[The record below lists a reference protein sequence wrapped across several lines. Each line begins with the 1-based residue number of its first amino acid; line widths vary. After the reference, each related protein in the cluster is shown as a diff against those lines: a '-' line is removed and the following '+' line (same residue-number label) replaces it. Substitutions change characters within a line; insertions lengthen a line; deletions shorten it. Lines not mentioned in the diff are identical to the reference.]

1 MIPFNK
7 PFLTGKEAHYI
18 YPAVY
23 SGKLSGNGMYTKKCQ
38 HYFEEHY
45 GFKKAL
51 MTTSCTD
58 ALEMAAILCNIKPGD
73 EVIAPSYTFVST
85 VLAFVR
91 QGAKIVFCD
100 SCKDNPNIDP
110 EKIEALITPKTKVI
124 VPVHYAG
131 VACDMDKIM
140 DIANR
145 YDLLVVEDAAQAID
159 SYYKGK
165 PLGSIGH
172 LGCFSFHETKNII
185 AGEGGLL
192 AINDDR
198 FIRRSE
204 IIWEKGT
211 NRSEF
216 FRGEVNKYG
225 WVDTGSSFL
234 PSELISA
241 FLWAQIENMD
251 MIQTRRKQ
259 IWIQYNDGLKKLES
273 EKQFKLPDIPD
284 YATNNAHMYYVV
296 CKSLEERSALI
307 KYLKEV
313 GILSVF
319 HYLSLHKSGFY
330 TSHCDS
336 RPSGLQK
343 IVEVED
349 EKIVEG
355 LDLPNCDRFADC
367 LLRLPLFYE
376 LTDDEVAFVVNSI
389 NEFYRTYK

>member
-1 MIPFNK
+1 M
-7 PFLTGKEAHYI
+7 
-18 YPAVY
+18 
-23 SGKLSGNGMYTKKCQ
+23 
-38 HYFEEHY
+38 
-45 GFKKAL
+45 
-51 MTTSCTD
+51 
-58 ALEMAAILCNIKPGD
+58 
-73 EVIAPSYTFVST
+73 
-85 VLAFVR
+85 
-91 QGAKIVFCD
+91 
-100 SCKDNPNIDP
+100 
-110 EKIEALITPKTKVI
+110 
-124 VPVHYAG
+124 
-131 VACDMDKIM
+131 
-140 DIANR
+140 
-145 YDLLVVEDAAQAID
+145 
-159 SYYKGK
+159 
-165 PLGSIGH
+165 
-172 LGCFSFHETKNII
+172 
-185 AGEGGLL
+185 
-192 AINDDR
+192 
-198 FIRRSE
+198 
-204 IIWEKGT
+204 
-211 NRSEF
+211 
-216 FRGEVNKYG
+216 
-225 WVDTGSSFL
+225 
-234 PSELISA
+234 ISA